1 MKTKLLATAITLL
14 FLSAPAVVLAQN
26 FSVASTYQI
35 NDTDAISGDI
45 MTTRSGKGLIRAD
58 STYDTRIFGVFEDI
72 PLIVYRN
79 TNALNNEKP
88 IIRAGDGVVNITDI
102 NGSVAAGD
110 YITSS
115 QIAGKGM
122 KANQSGYVIGVATS
136 AVTPGIQIEYEGKK
150 VSTGQV
156 NVAIR
161 IEYAELNTSRNANR
175 LLEQV
180 NAAFFRNVQ
189 DPEKF
194 TLVIRYIMA
203 GVVALVFFLI
213 SFFGFTRSTAKG
225 IEAIG
230 RNPLARSSIQLSI
243 VIHLGLAIVVCLI
256 GLVISFLIIRV

>member
-1 MKTKLLATAITLL
+1 MKTKALIIASLLL
-14 FLSAPAVVLAQN
+14 FLSTPAIALAQN
-26 FSVASTYQI
+26 FNVATTYQI
-35 NDTDAISGDI
+35 NDAEAISGDI
-45 MTTRSGKGLIRAD
+45 LTTRPARGLIRSD
-58 STYDTRIFGVFEDI
+58 STYDTRIFGVLQDV
-72 PLIVYRN
+72 PLIVYRSV
-79 TNALNNEKP
+79 NETSSQKP
-88 IIRAGDGVVNITDI
+88 IIRAGDGVVNVTDI
-102 NGSVAAGD
+102 NGPIQAGD

-115 QIAGKGM
+115 QVAGKGM

-136 AVTPGIQIEYEGKK
+136 TVTPGAEIEVEGRTVK
-150 VSTGQV
+150 TGRV

-203 GVVALVFFLI
+203 GIVSLVFFLI

-230 RNPLARSSIQLSI
+230 RNPLARRSIQLSI
-243 VIHLGLAIVVCLI
+243 ALHLGIAIIVCLI